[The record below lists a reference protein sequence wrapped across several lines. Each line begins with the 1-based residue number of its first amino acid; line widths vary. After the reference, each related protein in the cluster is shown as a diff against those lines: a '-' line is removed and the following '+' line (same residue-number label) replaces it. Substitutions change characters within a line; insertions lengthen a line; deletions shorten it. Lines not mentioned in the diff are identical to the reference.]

1 MSARTLR
8 VLLLCLAVA
17 GCQRDRAD
25 TATSAPANQVSD
37 FAAPGLHG
45 LVVRDHPKGAEV
57 MYRFEASWTTYE
69 PCTVFTSVNGEAVRN
84 AAHFR
89 DLVNV
94 VAAQSASSDAP
105 LELGYTTPGGP
116 CERDSAVEPTS
127 TAELVSGFRDPVIAK
142 LVVKNHPAGVEVV
155 DSGGT
160 WHQPGTVFVAVD
172 DVPIRNARHFKD
184 MLDAAYARGRKPS
197 LKY

>member
-1 MSARTLR
+1 
-8 VLLLCLAVA
+8 LCLAVA
-17 GCQRDRAD
+17 GCQRDRVDAESN
-25 TATSAPANQVSD
+25 ARAKLVSD

-45 LVVRDHPKGAEV
+45 LVVRDHPRGAEV
-57 MYRFEASWTTYE
+57 MYRFEAAWTTYE
-69 PCTVFTSVNGEAVRN
+69 PCTVFTSVNGQAVRD

-116 CERDSAVEPTS
+116 CVRDSAVAPMLK
-127 TAELVSGFRDPVIAK
+127 AELVSGFRDPVIAK
-142 LVVKNHPAGVEVV
+142 LVVKDHPAGVEVV

-172 DVPIRNARHFKD
+172 NVPIRDARHFKE
-184 MLDAAYARGRKPS
+184 MLDAAYARGRKAS